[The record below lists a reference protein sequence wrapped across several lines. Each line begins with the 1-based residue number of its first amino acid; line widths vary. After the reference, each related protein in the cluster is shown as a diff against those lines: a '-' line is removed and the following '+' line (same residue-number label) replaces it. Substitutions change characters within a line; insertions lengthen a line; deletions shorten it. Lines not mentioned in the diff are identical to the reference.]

1 VFKRLLPNIY
11 LFKYFFK
18 FLNFQKKGRM
28 DSQSKQLD
36 RQRRILEEKVIQS
49 TRELTALKKEEVSV
63 IEKSCQDQVKVFL

>member
-1 VFKRLLPNIY
+1 
-11 LFKYFFK
+11 
-18 FLNFQKKGRM
+18 M